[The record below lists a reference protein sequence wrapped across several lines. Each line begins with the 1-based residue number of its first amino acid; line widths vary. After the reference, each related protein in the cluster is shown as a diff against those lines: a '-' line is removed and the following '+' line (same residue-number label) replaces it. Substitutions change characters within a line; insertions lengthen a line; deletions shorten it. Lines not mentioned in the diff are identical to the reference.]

1 MSTTELAPT
10 APLSVRP
17 VSFRHPR
24 RWLAL
29 LAGLAFATAGIV
41 LVLRARS
48 APPPARFRTAPVSE
62 GPLQA
67 RITATGTLSALV
79 TVQVGSQVSGRI
91 QQILVDHNSLV
102 GKGQLLARIDPR
114 LFASAVEQARANQ
127 AVARANLERS
137 EAQAYEAGRQELRVS
152 DLARQGVSGQQ
163 ELDTTQATARAA
175 RAQVAA
181 AQAQLQQTVA
191 VRRQAEL
198 NLAFT
203 EIRSPIDGV
212 VISRN
217 VDVGQTVAAAF
228 QAPVLFLLA
237 ENLAKMQV
245 DTNVAEAD
253 IGRLQPGMTA
263 TFTVDAY
270 PAQVFTG
277 TIRQVRSAPQTLQNV
292 VTYDAVIDV
301 ANPALQLKPGMT
313 ANVTFVYAS
322 RARALLIPNAA
333 LRFRPPPDL
342 AEQARALAPEHG
354 RRLIFVLEHG
364 QPRPHMVRTGVTDG
378 THTEL
383 LEAHLRPGSEV
394 VTDAVLA
401 SKSGPGSFGRVF

>member
-1 MSTTELAPT
+1 
-10 APLSVRP
+10 
-17 VSFRHPR
+17 
-24 RWLAL
+24 
-29 LAGLAFATAGIV
+29 
-41 LVLRARS
+41 
-48 APPPARFRTAPVSE
+48 
-62 GPLQA
+62 
-67 RITATGTLSALV
+67 
-79 TVQVGSQVSGRI
+79 
-91 QQILVDHNSLV
+91 
-102 GKGQLLARIDPR
+102 
-114 LFASAVEQARANQ
+114 VEQARANQ

-137 EAQAYEAGRQELRVS
+137 EAQAYEAGRQEVRVS

-163 ELDTTQATARAA
+163 ELDTTQAAARSA

-181 AQAQLQQTVA
+181 AQAQLQQAVA

-263 TFTVDAY
+263 SFTVDAY
-270 PAQVFTG
+270 PTQVFTG
-277 TIRQVRSAPQTLQNV
+277 TVRQVRSAPQTLQNV

-322 RARALLIPNAA
+322 RARARLIPNAA

-342 AEQARALAPEHG
+342 AEQARALEADRS
-354 RRLIFVLEHG
+354 RRLIFVVEQG
-364 QPRPHMVRTGVTDG
+364 QPRPHLVRTGVTDG
-378 THTEL
+378 TLTEL
-383 LEAHLRPGSEV
+383 LDERLPPGSEV
-394 VTDAVLA
+394 ITDTLVA